1 MGLPKMVK
9 ADQVLRDIKGI
20 AVTAPKPFAA
30 ITYAPTR
37 LLADANG
44 VRAEFATSASWS
56 EGDDVDAEDR
66 IKEITALVKKDET
79 VPSAPECGK
88 PDAIR
93 VHVAGIEFGHDLGLG
108 RVITSLVDGTKKGT
122 RGVENF
128 LSNAGRHA
136 IDPPSESVLRRPL
149 VNPLG
154 TLKCLG
160 TLLQKC
166 E

>member
-1 MGLPKMVK
+1 M
-9 ADQVLRDIKGI
+9 
-20 AVTAPKPFAA
+20 
-30 ITYAPTR
+30 
-37 LLADANG
+37 
-44 VRAEFATSASWS
+44 
-56 EGDDVDAEDR
+56 DAEDR

-79 VPSAPECGK
+79 ILPAPECGK
-88 PDAIR
+88 PDAIK
-93 VHVAGIEFGHDLGLG
+93 VHVAGIEFEHDLGLG
-108 RVITSLVDGTKKGT
+108 RVINSLVDGAKKGT

-128 LSNAGRHA
+128 LSNAGHNT
-136 IDPPSESVLRRPL
+136 IDPPPESVLRKPL